1 MTDAAINY
9 NYMMIFLK
17 DLNNFIKKYQTI
29 LTKIKK
35 KTYNY
40 LIKLFY
46 KIFNNKKMN
55 LIKINL
61 IITSKKLSF
70 NK

>member
-46 KIFNNKKMN
+46 KIFNNKKMD